1 MIKVESLVKAYG
13 RVRAL
18 DGLSFS
24 VPEKSIFGFVGPNGA
39 GKTTTLK
46 IMATLLRPDSGKAWV
61 AGSEVSAEPEQV
73 RHNLG
78 YMPDFFGVYLNLKAY
93 EYLEFYAQAC
103 GIPPARAKPVAGDL
117 LQLMDLS
124 HKADEFVDGLSRG
137 QKQRLCLARALVHD
151 PPVLLLDEPASGLD
165 PRARIEMRELLREL
179 SAMGKTIVISSHIL
193 SELAELCTDVGII
206 DQGRLVASGA
216 VDDIMRELRFGRVLR
231 VRVIAEGERAAD
243 LLRQC
248 PGVSRVSWTEKA
260 VSAAF
265 GGGEAEMHYA
275 LKALLDGGVKVVS
288 FGEEKNSLEEVFMQV
303 TAGGA
308 GQ

>member
-13 RVRAL
+13 KVRAL

-24 VPEKSIFGFVGPNGA
+24 VPKRSIFGFVGPNGA

-46 IMATLLRPDSGKAWV
+46 IIATLLRPDAGKAWV
-61 AGSEVSAEPEQV
+61 DGHEVSAEPEQV
-73 RHNLG
+73 RHSLG
-78 YMPDFFGVYLNLKAY
+78 YMPDFFGVYSNLKAN

-124 HKADEFVDGLSRG
+124 HKAGEFVDGLSRG

-179 SAMGKTIVISSHIL
+179 SAMGKTIIISSHIL

-231 VRVIAEGERAAD
+231 VRVMSEGERAAD

-275 LKALLDGGVKVVS
+275 LKVLLDGGVKVVS
-288 FGEEKNSLEEVFMQV
+288 FDEEKNSLEEVFMQV